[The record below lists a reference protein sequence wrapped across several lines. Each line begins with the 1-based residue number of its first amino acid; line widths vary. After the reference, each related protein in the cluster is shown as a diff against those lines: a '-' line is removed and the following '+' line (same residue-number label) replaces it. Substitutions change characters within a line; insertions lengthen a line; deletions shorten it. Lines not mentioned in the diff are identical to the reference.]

1 MGFVVIE
8 NLEQF
13 NKVVTENTA
22 SLVIGYFT
30 ANWCG
35 PCKNISPVLVNI
47 GENNEHIIVL
57 KIDVDECE
65 EIAAEYNI
73 DCMPTFKFFVN
84 NNLKEYK
91 SISGADRNLLISTIQ
106 EIFDGSN
113 ESPQIEQNNANN
125 DNDNDNN
132 ENNENNTPNTP
143 TNAFDNPTMP
153 NITGYN
159 SIFDTN
165 YSNF

>member
-8 NLEQF
+8 SLEQF

-30 ANWCG
+30 ASWCG

-57 KIDVDECE
+57 KIDVDDCE
-65 EIAAEYNI
+65 EVAAEYNI

-84 NNLKEYK
+84 NNLKEHK
-91 SISGADRNLLISTIQ
+91 SISGADRNQLISTIQ
-106 EIFDGSN
+106 EIIDVST
-113 ESPQIEQNNANN
+113 ESSQIEKNNNDNNNANN
-125 DNDNDNN
+125 NN
-132 ENNENNTPNTP
+132 NNNMTTTPE
-143 TNAFDNPTMP
+143 NAFDNPDMP